1 MPSLAELIERNS
13 VVLMESTIPTDMTI
27 ADWRRAQGRH
37 RIDTRRGP
45 RLRRVREWAR

>member
-13 VVLMESTIPTDMTI
+13 VVLMESTIPAEFTI
-27 ADWRRAQGRH
+27 AEWRRVQGGH